1 LNIFIKIVLLSSKK
15 YLMKIPLKLMFVTS
29 ISVLLIFTLF
39 HSNLKLSFEKT
50 KVKNSFADKNVI
62 PICCAWGPELQK
74 GFLTYSI
81 QGKGSDKKIIDGVT
95 NAVESW
101 NKNLH
106 GIQIKKTTSA
116 GNGDI
121 LISVIRDGKQVAGKT
136 VNSIDSNGFIR
147 KSYVTLSKV
156 SFNEP
161 FSPTQL
167 EQVAEH
173 ELGHVLGLNHANF
186 NGNLMSSQVQAG
198 SAIISS
204 CVIDAVNTANAWM
217 LKDGGVSLHGPTK
230 TSVRC

>member
-1 LNIFIKIVLLSSKK
+1 MNIS
-15 YLMKIPLKLMFVTS
+15 LKLMFVTS
-29 ISVLLIFTLF
+29 LSVLLIFTLF

-121 LISVIRDGKQVAGKT
+121 LISVIKDGKQVAGKT

-156 SFNEP
+156 SFNQP

-173 ELGHVLGLNHANF
+173 RAW
-186 NGNLMSSQVQAG
+186 
-198 SAIISS
+198 S
-204 CVIDAVNTANAWM
+204 CIRIESC
-217 LKDGGVSLHGPTK
+217 KF
-230 TSVRC
+230 